1 MQDYILSCESTAD
14 LSDAYFQERKIPYVS
29 FTFHMD
35 GQDYA
40 DDYGKSMPIGE
51 FYRRM
56 AEGSVSTTSQV
67 SVGAYEHFWE
77 PMLEAG
83 KDVLHLSLSTG
94 ISGTLNSERSG
105 MNVVVELQDR
115 NTELSYQYMLADM
128 MSRHHYFALWNQA
141 VDQYD
146 HDVRVF
152 NNDGYEEGVPTYAF
166 SPEGTGQGPISSSN
180 ISLAGVKVYV
190 NGTNDKGAELTG
202 TYTTYLNAGTVP
214 SYEIDLAASQR
225 RNFIITNIADYLPDK
240 YKYNI
245 SGFDPETDN
254 VDMGRKYE
262 NPSSCMSI
270 CPASSLV
277 GAIIMALTVLPG
289 FLSLVSRLSSGRM

>member
-94 ISGTLNSERSG
+94 ISGTLNSARTAAAELMERFPKRRIEVIDSLNASSG
-105 MNVVVELQDR
+105 FGLLVSLAADR
-115 NTELSYQYMLADM
+115 RDEGMGLTELRDHILGIRDQVNAWFYTGDLTYLCRGGRVSKTACVFGTALKICPLMRVDREGKLVPYAKCRGKRRVQEAPVSEMLARAQGGSAYEGYCY
-128 MSRHHYFALWNQA
+128 MSQSDCRGEA
-141 VDQYD
+141 
-146 HDVRVF
+146 
-152 NNDGYEEGVPTYAF
+152 EE
-166 SPEGTGQGPISSSN
+166 
-180 ISLAGVKVYV
+180 LAGRIEAAFPGLSGKIRIY
-190 NGTNDKGAELTG
+190 DI
-202 TYTTYLNAGTVP
+202 GTVIGSHTGP
-214 SYEIDLAASQR
+214 GTVAV
-225 RNFIITNIADYLPDK
+225 F
-240 YKYNI
+240 
-245 SGFDPETDN
+245 F
-254 VDMGRKYE
+254 
-262 NPSSCMSI
+262 
-270 CPASSLV
+270 V
-277 GAIIMALTVLPG
+277 GKEKE
-289 FLSLVSRLSSGRM
+289 